1 MKDNICK
8 YLNTLKNTID
18 LLDIEEIAAF
28 IKVLTQLY
36 DKGGNIYLIGNGGS
50 ASTASHFA
58 CDLNKGV
65 SFTLDKKFK
74 VISLADNI
82 PTMLAYANDVDFSDI
97 FVEQLKNHLTEK
109 DMVIGISGSGNSK
122 NILKAIEYANRLG
135 SITVGI
141 TGYDGGELKK
151 TADYIINANIDNMQI
166 TEDIHMILTHLT
178 TTVLSEELK
187 ARETT
192 AIGLSQ

>member
-18 LLDIEEIAAF
+18 LLDIEEISTF

-65 SFTLDKKFK
+65 SFTLNKKFK

-122 NILKAIEYANRLG
+122 NIVKAIEYANSLG

-151 TADYIINANIDNMQI
+151 TADHVINANIDNMQI
-166 TEDIHMILTHLT
+166 SEDIHMILTHLT

-187 ARETT
+187 AREMI